1 VRRVCLYATRLFLL
15 FIALIL
21 ALFQKVLLLLL
32 HKLGVVKALWLLAAD
47 FLYFFN
53 SNLEVASVKSEIR
66 TSFSRILTFTSF
78 CARFIDIVD
87 RIIAFAFSAHLVG
100 GSFSSK
106 VVRFLLIVINPV
118 LTAVLA
124 GYTVFFVTAL
134 WIYRTFSFLFVPIIV
149 SFALLLMF
157 TVASIYAIIAF
168 LLNSISRSSIGAIVT
183 VLPAHALNS
192 NPFSLI
198 VTRIAYVRVVLFLM
212 FAPLMYYV
220 SSFSW
225 FYLFNRYHYYN
236 RHHPFGHGLLWS
248 DSPYRAKHMP
258 ASLATQASPFGS
270 VFSNFDLFEWVNAH
284 AVLLSRL
291 QYVLGAS
298 EDVAVCTIR
307 YQLEVVYAVA
317 GIVLLVLAVFYS
329 GSNSN
334 NFLARSLRFLVFVVF
349 LSRVF
354 VLLQSKH
361 NLVSEDTIFVH
372 MYILNTW

>member
-53 SNLEVASVKSEIR
+53 SNLEIVGVKSEIR

-106 VVRFLLIVINPV
+106 VVRFLLIVANPV

-124 GYTVFFVTAL
+124 GYMVFFVTAL

-149 SFALLLMF
+149 SFVLLLMF

-168 LLNSISRSSIGAIVT
+168 LLNSISRSSIGAVVT
-183 VLPAHALNS
+183 VLPAHAINS
-192 NPFSLI
+192 NPFSSI
-198 VTRIAYVRVVLFLM
+198 MTSIAYVRVALFLM
-212 FAPLMYYV
+212 FVPLMYYV